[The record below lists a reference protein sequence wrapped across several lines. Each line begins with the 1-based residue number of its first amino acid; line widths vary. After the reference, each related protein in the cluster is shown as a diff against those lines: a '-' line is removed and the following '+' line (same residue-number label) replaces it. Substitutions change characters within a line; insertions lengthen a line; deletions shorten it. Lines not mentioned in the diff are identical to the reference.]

1 MGMLLLLL
9 ATLFAA
15 SFGLIISWA
24 QRRGSNLYA
33 VGAINYCLAMVF
45 NLVSHARVGG
55 WIPATGTWTI
65 GVAGGI
71 SYIVGF
77 LLLFPAMSLRGV
89 SVSTA
94 ILRLAAVVPMLAGW
108 LFWGESLAMFPAIGT
123 GLALLSL
130 PLLTYRGDDEGLKGL
145 DSKSLLL
152 LLALFV
158 VNGCCMLSV
167 RAFSQ
172 TGIEGQTSLFLS
184 ILFGSAATIA
194 VVSWYLHREGTS
206 KRDLLPGVLL
216 GLDNALANLAL
227 VGALDRLPGLIVF
240 PFYSS
245 VSLLCAVIFARLVW
259 GDRISRTETYGMG
272 LAVVAVVLANL

>member
-1 MGMLLLLL
+1 MGMLFLFM

-15 SFGLIISWA
+15 SFGLIVSWA

-33 VGAINYCLAMVF
+33 VGAINYCLATLF
-45 NLVSHARVGG
+45 HLLSHARVGG
-55 WIPATGTWTI
+55 WVPATGTWTI
-65 GVAGGI
+65 GMAGGTA
-71 SYIVGF
+71 YVVGF

-94 ILRLAAVVPMLAGW
+94 MLRLAVVVPMLVGL
-108 LFWGESLAMFPAIGT
+108 LFWGETLAPIPAIGA

-130 PLLTYRGDDEGLKGL
+130 PLLTYRNDGGLQGL
-145 DSKSLLL
+145 QSKSLLL
-152 LLALFV
+152 LLALFL

-172 TGIEGQTSLFLS
+172 TGIQGQSSLFLS
-184 ILFGSAATIA
+184 ILFGTAATIA
-194 VVSWYLHREGTS
+194 VTSWILHRGGTA

-227 VGALDRLPGLIVF
+227 VGALERLPGLIVF

-245 VSLLCAVIFARLVW
+245 VGMLFTVIFARLVW
-259 GDRISRTETYGMG
+259 GERISRTETYGMG